1 MKLKLTPRLTLI
13 FILFASC
20 ILIATGRLVYNNGRR
35 ALEAATI
42 TELESTASE
51 KEGALDG
58 WILERE
64 ATLRALANSPYI
76 LAELKTFIADPNTT
90 DAYERL
96 TRELSVHTGPGQAFL
111 TLFLLSPESGKV
123 IVSVDPSE
131 LGGLRVDLPYFVK
144 GRTRTYTTSIY
155 FSPDLLV
162 PAMTTSTPV
171 RSEDGQL
178 LAVLA
183 GRLNLDELNTIIQRR
198 TGLRQTDDAFLVNS
212 SNLFVTQPR
221 FIPDSAVLKIGVH
234 TEPVQRCLQQKSGT
248 INAMDYRGIPV
259 IASYRWLPDRE
270 MCLIVKIT
278 EAEAL
283 APVQKFGQY
292 IAWITLGTFLAASWI
307 ALFLSKAMLSP
318 ITAMQIA
325 AQRYGRG
332 ELDVRLPETRQD
344 ELGILAREFNRM
356 AGALAE
362 KEWQLRQYAHTLE
375 QKIQERTQ
383 ALAQSENK
391 FKYIWEHSIVGKSL
405 IDPDGTLHAN
415 KAFCD
420 MLGYSEEQVHN
431 KKWQDFTPQED
442 VELTRQIIAPLLSGE
457 MAGTRFTKRY
467 LHKDGSIVWGDVS
480 IVVRRNLSGE
490 LLYFMTTVVDITE
503 RKAAEAR
510 LHDLLVFNEKILN
523 TVPVGMLTFNVN
535 GQCTFANE
543 NAASIIGTTPG
554 NLMVQNFREL
564 ESWKRS
570 GLYQLAEKAIASSEP
585 VMEDVHHLST
595 FGKDVWLR
603 ASAVTFRSK
612 EEEQMLLTISDI
624 TERKQMEEALR
635 QSEEHYRLL
644 FNEVR
649 HGFALH
655 EVICSEAG
663 EPVDYRYLEINPAFE
678 TLTGLRARDLVG
690 RTVREVLPGT
700 ESYWIESFGRVAM
713 TGEPVEFSQYS
724 QELGKY
730 YEVSA
735 YSPKPGQFAVIF
747 MDVTER
753 KHAEEAIQRVT
764 EDLRRSNAEL
774 EQFAYVASHDL
785 QEPLRMV
792 SSYVQLLGKRYQ
804 GKLDRDA
811 DEFIAYAVDGAK
823 RMQNLI
829 NDLLAYSRVGTRG
842 EDFSPVS
849 TECLFEE
856 AIANLQFAIEDS
868 RATITHDPLPVVR
881 GDSVQ
886 LVQVIQNLLGNAIKF
901 RGDEP
906 PCIHV
911 GVQKAEGEWIFSVRD
926 NGIGIDPKFA
936 DRIFII
942 FQRLNDRT
950 VYPGTGI
957 GLAICK
963 RIVLRHGGR
972 IWVESALGRGS
983 TFYFTLPLSAA

>member
-1 MKLKLTPRLTLI
+1 
-13 FILFASC
+13 
-20 ILIATGRLVYNNGRR
+20 
-35 ALEAATI
+35 
-42 TELESTASE
+42 
-51 KEGALDG
+51 
-58 WILERE
+58 
-64 ATLRALANSPYI
+64 
-76 LAELKTFIADPNTT
+76 
-90 DAYERL
+90 
-96 TRELSVHTGPGQAFL
+96 
-111 TLFLLSPESGKV
+111 
-123 IVSVDPSE
+123 
-131 LGGLRVDLPYFVK
+131 
-144 GRTRTYTTSIY
+144 
-155 FSPDLLV
+155 
-162 PAMTTSTPV
+162 
-171 RSEDGQL
+171 
-178 LAVLA
+178 
-183 GRLNLDELNTIIQRR
+183 
-198 TGLRQTDDAFLVNS
+198 
-212 SNLFVTQPR
+212 
-221 FIPDSAVLKIGVH
+221 
-234 TEPVQRCLQQKSGT
+234 
-248 INAMDYRGIPV
+248 
-259 IASYRWLPDRE
+259 
-270 MCLIVKIT
+270 
-278 EAEAL
+278 
-283 APVQKFGQY
+283 
-292 IAWITLGTFLAASWI
+292 
-307 ALFLSKAMLSP
+307 
-318 ITAMQIA
+318 
-325 AQRYGRG
+325 
-332 ELDVRLPETRQD
+332 
-344 ELGILAREFNRM
+344 
-356 AGALAE
+356 
-362 KEWQLRQYAHTLE
+362 
-375 QKIQERTQ
+375 
-383 ALAQSENK
+383 
-391 FKYIWEHSIVGKSL
+391 
-405 IDPDGTLHAN
+405 
-415 KAFCD
+415 
-420 MLGYSEEQVHN
+420 
-431 KKWQDFTPQED
+431 
-442 VELTRQIIAPLLSGE
+442 
-457 MAGTRFTKRY
+457 
-467 LHKDGSIVWGDVS
+467 
-480 IVVRRNLSGE
+480 
-490 LLYFMTTVVDITE
+490 
-503 RKAAEAR
+503 
-510 LHDLLVFNEKILN
+510 
-523 TVPVGMLTFNVN
+523 
-535 GQCTFANE
+535 
-543 NAASIIGTTPG
+543 
-554 NLMVQNFREL
+554 
-564 ESWKRS
+564 
-570 GLYQLAEKAIASSEP
+570 
-585 VMEDVHHLST
+585 
-595 FGKDVWLR
+595 
-603 ASAVTFRSK
+603 
-612 EEEQMLLTISDI
+612 MLLTISDI